1 MPHFQEL
8 WEKYRDKGVHFFA
21 IEGEGMSTL
30 EMEAFVGEWGWK
42 VPFVAASESTL
53 AGYDTKSMPIVYVI
67 NSFGRCVYQGNGEY
81 EKFIEESLAKVAYPG
96 LGKAEV
102 GDSAKKA
109 AEAFGKGDYTK
120 ARQLANEAL
129 AANEADE
136 DAKYIVERCN
146 TLAKKWDEEAAK
158 ARDEK
163 RFTQAVAIYARIAAR
178 FKGSEEGTKA
188 DEASKEMQK
197 DADVKKEMKAE
208 EALAK
213 TLVANKK
220 VKGKDAKASA
230 LGKFYEKN
238 TGTRAAEKAKELAEA
253 IKASSY
259 FK

>member
-21 IEGEGMSTL
+21 IEGEGMSSV
-30 EMEAFVGEWGWK
+30 EIEAFVGEWGWK
-42 VPFVAASESTL
+42 VPFVSAAESSL
-53 AGYDTKSMPIVYVI
+53 SGYDTKSMPIVYVI

-81 EKFIEESLAKVAYPG
+81 EKSIEESLAKLAYPG

-102 GDSAKKA
+102 GAASKKA
-109 AEAFGKGDYTK
+109 AEAFAKGDYTK
-120 ARQLANEAL
+120 ARQLAKEVL
-129 AANEADE
+129 TANEADE
-136 DAKYIVERCN
+136 DAKFIVDRCEA
-146 TLAKKWDEEAAK
+146 LAKKWNDEAAK

-163 RFTQAVAIYARIAAR
+163 RFTHAAAVYARIAAR

-188 DEASKEMQK
+188 DADSKEMQK

-208 EALAK
+208 DSLSK

-220 VKGKDAKASA
+220 VKGKEAKAAA

-238 TGTRAAEKAKELAEA
+238 SGTRAAEKAKELAEA
-253 IKASSY
+253 IKSSSY